1 MPANIIYTE
10 VDGQKLQ
17 LSNLEKVLYPTIGVT
32 KAQIIQYYL
41 SQSDLLLKYIGN
53 RGLTLI
59 RYSQFP
65 ADSELFKK
73 EIDEN
78 YFHGMIKA
86 EFDAFSVYAMYL
98 PHKKKHTLFKTLV
111 NRVAEVKPMIFC
123 GDMNT
128 GLNYVDQ
135 DGHSFWYEDDMKELL
150 RIGMVDAFRYIH
162 GQVKEYSWYSH
173 QGNGYRYDHTLIH
186 QDLLPLLKECYY
198 VHDCR
203 VEGHSDH
210 SPMVLILG

>member
-1 MPANIIYTE
+1 
-10 VDGQKLQ
+10 
-17 LSNLEKVLYPTIGVT
+17 
-32 KAQIIQYYL
+32 
-41 SQSDLLLKYIGN
+41 
-53 RGLTLI
+53 
-59 RYSQFP
+59 
-65 ADSELFKK
+65 
-73 EIDEN
+73 
-78 YFHGMIKA
+78 
-86 EFDAFSVYAMYL
+86 MYL